1 MDRDDPLDPTRVL
14 DGWRP
19 DRGPRPTDAELMRLL
34 DGWQPGG
41 LRRPAAEEAP
51 SLRLPRL
58 QPVQDAPVA
67 AVELDELG
75 RQAAQRAARWAA
87 QEITDIDLDL
97 LPTPAVAPV
106 PSHPRLLRQWQPGAW
121 VAAVRQVADEVT
133 EVREG
138 PGGPVVETHAAL
150 RLIAWWAP
158 ADSGAPLDRFP
169 LRAQM
174 QPVAPDRLPQALL
187 APLPADASV
196 WCLAEGPGGSAD
208 WSLIGQLVLLHD
220 GSLQGRSF
228 EALQTFVENER
239 AAQFS
244 RLNDDYHR
252 PDAAWPVEQKAASPQ
267 AR

>member
-34 DGWQPGG
+34 DGWQPTGV
-41 LRRPAAEEAP
+41 RRPAAEEPP

-67 AVELDELG
+67 PVELDQLG
-75 RQAAQRAARWAA
+75 RQVAQRAARWAA
-87 QEITDIDLDL
+87 EEITDIDLDWQPA
-97 LPTPAVAPV
+97 PTMAPL
-106 PSHPRLLRQWQPGAW
+106 PSHPRLLRQWQPGTW
-121 VAAVRQVADEVT
+121 VAAVKQVAAEST
-133 EVREG
+133 ELREG

-150 RLIAWWAP
+150 RLIAWWPP
-158 ADSGAPLDRFP
+158 AEQGAPLARWP
-169 LRAQM
+169 QRAQM
-174 QPVAPDRLPQALL
+174 QPVAPERLPQALL
-187 APLPADASV
+187 APLPEDAAV
-196 WCLAEGPGGSAD
+196 WCLAEGAGDTAD

-220 GSLQGRSF
+220 SSLQGRSF
-228 EALQTFVENER
+228 DALQAFVENER

-252 PDAAWPVEQKAASPQ
+252 PDAARPVEQKTASPQ